1 MYFTIFTHFHLGSLG
16 PLVNGDNPK
25 WKIVEAL
32 LPQVYDAER
41 RERVADE
48 KLPKTEQKDTLI
60 ALIAWCWDQ
69 SYDLTGVPM
78 KAAEELTIP
87 DPVLCLVM
95 SANGPLAARPKTRP
109 NWPEQASGAASGQG
123 SGTWKQPPPLW
134 AQGRLLVP

>member
-1 MYFTIFTHFHLGSLG
+1 MVRFCCFFVYFTIFTHFHLGSLG

-87 DPVLCLVM
+87 DPE
-95 SANGPLAARPKTRP
+95 SAEKPL
-109 NWPEQASGAASGQG
+109 PEEQEELEESEDE
-123 SGTWKQPPPLW
+123 PC
-134 AQGRLLVP
+134 